1 MTAATRANA
10 LPILIAASVMMSLAM
25 GMRQCLGL
33 FLPPMTQALALSASD
48 FTFAIAVQN
57 VVWGIAQAPL
67 GAVGDRWGLRPVM
80 VMGAMAYVAAMAI
93 MTVATGF
100 WTFVLAQALIGI
112 GIACTGS
119 SLAMT
124 ATARAAS
131 PERRSVILGI
141 VGAFSSVGTLVIAPV
156 LQALLGVWDW
166 RWGAV
171 LFVLLAAAMVP
182 AAMITGRVDHLP
194 QPSLQRA
201 SAAAAIGEA
210 LRNRRF
216 VVLCCTHF
224 VCGLQLIFI
233 NTHLPNYLALCGQDP
248 MLGATA
254 LAIIGG
260 INIVGCLLAGY
271 LGQRYLKNVLL
282 GLTYLGRSAVL
293 MVYFLLPPNSRHDD
307 PLRCGDGNAVAGRHS
322 AGVRLCGRPI
332 RHAQYGHAAGRFV
345 RHPPDGLGH
354 WRLGRRHDL
363 RYVWQLRPRLAVRR
377 IDGHRSGHRTDLVR
391 WTLRNAVGRA
401 AGIRSGL
408 SPRTHL
414 LCMDDR
420 QRRAEIADYPGN
432 PG

>member
-1 MTAATRANA
+1 MTAATATRSRT

-33 FLPPMTQALALSASD
+33 FLPSMTHALGLSASD

-57 VVWGIAQAPL
+57 VVWGLAQAPL
-67 GAVGDRWGLRPVM
+67 GAMGDRWGLRPVM
-80 VMGAMAYVAAMAI
+80 VLGAMAYVAAM
-93 MTVATGF
+93 VAMAAANGF
-100 WTFVLAQALIGI
+100 GMFVLAQMLIGI

-124 ATARAAS
+124 ATARATS
-131 PERRSVILGI
+131 PERRSLVLGI

-156 LQALLGVWDW
+156 LQAMLDAWDW

-171 LFVLLAAAMVP
+171 LFVLFAAAMVP
-182 AAMITGRVDHLP
+182 AALITGRVDRLP

-201 SAAAAIGEA
+201 SVAAAIREA

-260 INIVGCLLAGY
+260 INIAGCLLAGY
-271 LGQRYLKNVLL
+271 LGQRHLKNVLL
-282 GLTYLGRSAVL
+282 GLTYLARSVVL
-293 MVYFLLPPNSRHDD
+293 MIYFLFPPTAVTTILFAAAMGMLWLGVI
-307 PLRCGDGNAVAGRHS
+307 PLVSGYVAELFGTRNMATLLGVSFVIHQMGSVIGAWGGGMIFDMFGNYDIAWRF
-322 AGVRLCGRPI
+322 GVTMGI
-332 RHAQYGHAAGRFV
+332 AAGLVQILFGG
-345 RHPPDGLGH
+345 PSGMWSGT
-354 WRLGRRHDL
+354 
-363 RYVWQLRPRLAVRR
+363 RPAP
-377 IDGHRSGHRTDLVR
+377 
-391 WTLRNAVGRA
+391 A
-401 AGIRSGL
+401 AG
-408 SPRTHL
+408 
-414 LCMDDR
+414 
-420 QRRAEIADYPGN
+420 
-432 PG
+432 